1 MYIYTGQAA
10 LICMYTNAAP
20 KTSARQQT
28 PTSAGK
34 AQLRRFGDYFNFR
47 QLQTGASDKPRRC
60 LSALA
65 VARGIQAPQLLL
77 FLRVDHHRCV
87 CSVHWLASSNI
98 RLDWRNQ
105 RTLATC
111 WEMGKKHL
119 RVKRTTFVRLAE
131 GTFGSSLTDRSSCR
145 GN

>member
-1 MYIYTGQAA
+1 
-10 LICMYTNAAP
+10 MYTNAAP

-65 VARGIQAPQLLL
+65 VARGIPPLLTPTIIGL
-77 FLRVDHHRCV
+77 PTSRQCAVCTGWLR
-87 CSVHWLASSNI
+87 
-98 RLDWRNQ
+98 
-105 RTLATC
+105 
-111 WEMGKKHL
+111 
-119 RVKRTTFVRLAE
+119 
-131 GTFGSSLTDRSSCR
+131 LT
-145 GN
+145 